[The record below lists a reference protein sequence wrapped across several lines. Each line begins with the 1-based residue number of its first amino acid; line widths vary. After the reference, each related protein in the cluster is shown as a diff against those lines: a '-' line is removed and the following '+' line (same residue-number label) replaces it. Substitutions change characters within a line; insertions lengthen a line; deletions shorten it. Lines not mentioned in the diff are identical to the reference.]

1 MLAALVADEGDEEP
15 FCILHA
21 QNSKWKEGRGKRG
34 ADADLESQWWFL
46 KKNQELRSISMDT
59 VLVVLQLEPALPVLN
74 DKQE

>member
-1 MLAALVADEGDEEP
+1 MERGKRE
-15 FCILHA
+15 
-21 QNSKWKEGRGKRG
+21 EGRGGLG